1 MKSKILTA
9 IGSAT
14 KLRGGKQVKGI
25 IFVFAMTEVQG
36 ARIDF
41 DNVTKTFQD
50 QLNFAVYRV
59 EDIQGEDLANFI
71 KAAATFKEYPISC
84 KIKAFYF
91 AGHGGID
98 KHKRPFFKPA
108 VDEDDEKKVFLI
120 RENILYH
127 FKNTKPKD
135 KFLFFFDCCLSQAKS
150 DQDGSTTI
158 DDGFSLEA
166 PVRCLIAY
174 ATSVGIQSFGDNK
187 QGGRWTSCLCKNLG
201 NQIELGVVLS
211 NTHEEVMK
219 MSKGM
224 QPPNHRSCI
233 GPIYLNGML
242 SRASASINCVSFQK
256 CII

>member
-1 MKSKILTA
+1 MKKKIRTT
-9 IGSAT
+9 IDHTT
-14 KLRGGKQVKGI
+14 KLRDGKQVKGI

-50 QLNFAVYRV
+50 HLNFAVYRV
-59 EDIQGEDLANFI
+59 EDIQGVDLANFI
-71 KAAATFKEYPISC
+71 KAAATYEYPITC

-98 KHKRPFFKPA
+98 KDKRPFFKPA
-108 VDEDDEKKVFLI
+108 VDEDDESKIFLI
-120 RENILYH
+120 RENILQH
-127 FKNTKPKD
+127 FKNTKPKN

-150 DQDGSTTI
+150 DQDASTTI

-174 ATSVGIQSFGDNK
+174 ATSVGIQSLGDNK
-187 QGGRWTSCLCKNLG
+187 KGGRWTSCLCKNLEK
-201 NQIELGVVLS
+201 QIELGVVLS

-219 MSKGM
+219 MSKDE

-233 GPIYLNGML
+233 GPIYLKGML
-242 SRASASINCVSFQK
+242 CLD
-256 CII
+256 